1 MSGRCRRFCFRRLG
15 TLAGGSSFE
24 LGGATGSRAPLSR
37 LAQSSNALAPRIDPD
52 VRANDPRFTCPACGY
67 DALPEPAWVEPEA
80 AGGGSD
86 EICPKCKIQFGY
98 DDAAG
103 GDPVRRKAIWRT
115 WVGSEAQKEVLR
127 RMATSRQKG

>member
-1 MSGRCRRFCFRRLG
+1 
-15 TLAGGSSFE
+15 
-24 LGGATGSRAPLSR
+24 
-37 LAQSSNALAPRIDPD
+37 

-86 EICPKCKIQFGY
+86 EICPKCKIHFGY
-98 DDAAG
+98 YDAAG

-115 WVGSEAQKEVLR
+115 WVGSEKQKEVLR